1 MYPMLMAAYIN
12 RYPTPSHVEFGLPSM
27 LAIEPIPAFQD
38 NYIWCL
44 HDGATAWV
52 VDPGDAEPVE
62 VFLAARKLRLEGILI
77 THHHSDHVGGVA
89 QLVHRHAPRQVFGP
103 RNPAIANITHRLA
116 EGDRIAL
123 LGLSFAVLEVPGHT
137 LDHIAFFAE
146 KGAETATPPLLFCGD
161 TLFAAG
167 CGRLFEGSP
176 EQMYESLQKL
186 AALPATT
193 AVYCTHEYTLAN
205 LRFAQAVEP
214 DNLALRIRASSA
226 EQQRRESQPTL
237 PSTLQLE
244 LETNPF
250 LRANAPT
257 VRRAAL
263 EHGAISTENT
273 QIFAALRSWKDH
285 F

>member
-1 MYPMLMAAYIN
+1 MAAYIN
-12 RYPTPSHVEFGLPSM
+12 RYPALLHVEFGLPTM

-62 VFLAARKLRLEGILI
+62 EFLAARKLGLEGILI
-77 THHHSDHVGGVA
+77 THHHSDHIGGVA
-89 QLVHRHAPRQVFGP
+89 QLVRTQAPRHVFGP
-103 RNPAIANITHRLA
+103 CNPAIAGLTHMLTG
-116 EGDRIAL
+116 GDTVAL
-123 LGLSFAVLEVPGHT
+123 LGLSLTVIEVPGHT
-137 LDHIAFFAE
+137 LDHIAYFAE
-146 KGAETATPPLLFCGD
+146 RAAEAASPPLLFCGD

-186 AALPATT
+186 AALPAAT

-205 LRFAQAVEP
+205 LRFAREVEP
-214 DNLALRIRASSA
+214 DNLALQTRVSDA
-226 EQQRRESQPTL
+226 EQLRRESQPTL

-244 LETNPF
+244 LATNPF
-250 LRANAPT
+250 LRANAAT
-257 VRRAAL
+257 VCTAAL
-263 EHGAISTENT
+263 EHGAVGTGNV
-273 QIFAALRSWKDH
+273 QIFAALRKWKDH

>member
-1 MYPMLMAAYIN
+1 MLTID
-12 RYPTPSHVEFGLPSM
+12 
-27 LAIEPIPAFQD
+27 PIPAFQD

-44 HDGATAWV
+44 HDGTTAWV

-62 VFLAARKLRLEGILI
+62 KFLAARKLRLEGILI
-77 THHHSDHVGGVA
+77 THHHPDHIGGVP
-89 QLVHRHAPRQVFGP
+89 QLVHRHSPRQVFGP
-103 RNPAIANITHRLA
+103 RNPAIAGITHELI
-116 EGDRIAL
+116 EGDQIEL
-123 LGLSFAVLEVPGHT
+123 MGLSFAVIEVPGHT
-137 LDHIAFFAE
+137 LDHIAYFAE
-146 KGAETATPPLLFCGD
+146 RAAEAATPPLLFCGD

-176 EQMYESLQKL
+176 EQMHESLQKL

-193 AVYCTHEYTLAN
+193 AIYCTHEYTLAN

-214 DNLALRIRASSA
+214 DNLALRTRTSSA
-226 EQQRRESQPTL
+226 EQLRHESQPTL

-250 LRANAPT
+250 LRTSAAT
-257 VRRAAL
+257 VRAAAL
-263 EHGAISTENT
+263 THGAIGSGNA
-273 QIFAALRSWKDH
+273 QIFAALRNWKDH